1 MGLMISPS
9 PPQGQALMPTET
21 TDNKSALPSEF
32 QLAEYVFV
40 PGAVYPL
47 SDEVITMEG
56 GWGYYHVTDMEAEV

>member
-56 GWGYYHVTDMEAEV
+56 R